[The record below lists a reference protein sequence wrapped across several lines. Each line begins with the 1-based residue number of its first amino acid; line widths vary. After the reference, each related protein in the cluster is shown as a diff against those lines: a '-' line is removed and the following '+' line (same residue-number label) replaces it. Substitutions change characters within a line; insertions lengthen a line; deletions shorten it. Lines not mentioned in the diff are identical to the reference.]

1 MSIATNLEIKIV
13 DRICQEGFPFGRFVK
28 ISQWIIN
35 RQADRQEAARL
46 GVNLKDYKKNLRPI
60 IQATKSY

>member
-1 MSIATNLEIKIV
+1 MTIATKLEVRLV
-13 DRICQEGFPFGRFVK
+13 DRICQDGFPFGRFVK

-46 GVNLKDYKKNLRPI
+46 GVNLKDYKRNLRPI
-60 IQATKSY
+60 IKSTQTF